1 MIQPLGRARSLAL
14 QLDAFELLGRT
25 TIDEAEAII
34 ADVIW
39 CDGEDTSDDRI
50 CARAR
55 WYFHV

>member
-1 MIQPLGRARSLAL
+1 MTQPLGRARSLAL

-25 TIDEAEAII
+25 TVDEAEAII

-39 CDGEDTSDDRI
+39 SVGEDTSDDRI

-55 WYFHV
+55 NYFKG

>member
-1 MIQPLGRARSLAL
+1 MTQPLSRARSLAL

-39 CDGEDTSDDRI
+39 CNGKETSDDRI
-50 CARAR
+50 CAQAR